1 MDRLAAMR
9 AFVAVA
15 EEGGFLP
22 AARRLSVSPPVV
34 TRQVAALEQHLG
46 AQLLER
52 TTRQVRITE
61 AGVRYLAD
69 CRRLLAELE
78 DIEAAVGGLHGAPRG
93 ALGITASVMFGRM
106 FVAPLLIEFLSK
118 YPDVTARALLVDRVI
133 DLLEEGID
141 VAVRIAKLEDS
152 TLTAAKVGSVRRVMC
167 ASPEY
172 LARKGTPQTPR
183 DLADHRCFVFSTERT
198 PPTWAFQHRGE
209 RLGFRPRTPLL
220 VNSSE
225 VGIDAAL
232 AGAGVTRVLSYM
244 IAAHVR
250 AGRLQLILEDYEA
263 EPLPVHV
270 LYREGRRAPARVRSF
285 VDFVV
290 ARLRADKAFAFD

>member
-15 EEGGFLP
+15 EEGGFTP
-22 AARRLSVSPPVV
+22 AARRLAISPPVV
-34 TRQVAALEQHLG
+34 TRQVAALEQHIG
-46 AQLLER
+46 ARLLER

-61 AGVRYLAD
+61 AGARYLID
-69 CRRLLAELE
+69 CRRLLAELD

-93 ALGITASVMFGRM
+93 PLGITASVMFGRM
-106 FVAPLLIEFLSK
+106 FVAPLLIEFLAK
-118 YPDVTARALLVDRVI
+118 YPEVIARALLVDRVI

-152 TLTAAKVGSVRRVMC
+152 TLTAAKVGSVRRVTC
-167 ASPEY
+167 ASPGY
-172 LARKGTPQTPR
+172 LKRHGAPRTPR

-198 PPTWAFQHRGE
+198 PPSWAFEHG
-209 RLGFRPRTPLL
+209 GAHVSFRPRSALL

-232 AGAGVTRVLSYM
+232 SGAGVTRALSYM
-244 IAAHVR
+244 VASHVR

-263 EPLPVHV
+263 EPLPIHV
-270 LYREGRRAPARVRSF
+270 LYREGRRAPARVRAF

-290 ARLRADKAFAFD
+290 ARLRADKALALD